1 MVLPDDVDLAAKS
14 ATAALI
20 PYPTSRIDCCYRAP
34 IIWVF
39 APQAREI
46 KVAARCDAS
55 PWHGD
60 VMPSANGRLSRVVML
75 FRCVVVVG
83 RDGAMFAMSALR
95 PEAVIWACLQHV
107 CFVPQAEEKR
117 LFNYLVGA
125 QQ

>member
-1 MVLPDDVDLAAKS
+1 
-14 ATAALI
+14 
-20 PYPTSRIDCCYRAP
+20 
-34 IIWVF
+34 
-39 APQAREI
+39 
-46 KVAARCDAS
+46 
-55 PWHGD
+55 
-60 VMPSANGRLSRVVML
+60 ML